1 MGNTLKPGTYYQKFT
16 CSDGNG
22 NDAICSDQVDGII
35 SQDVEVSGDV
45 VNMAK
50 RGTYKIN
57 YNCKDA
63 AGNSATQLT
72 RTVHVNDVTCPTC
85 KLAITTIKR
94 EASFPYNDNA
104 PVCTDDIKVV
114 GKAATKGKVDV
125 ETVATYKLTYTIM
138 DEAGNNNMGKCPAC
152 KNYKGKKCKGAKA
165 YIRTVIVKDT
175 LKPTIHLSFGSKT
188 FHKSSAADTGIN
200 SQANPSGKL
209 MAETSSVNGWVIGA
223 IASAVAGV
231 ALLSFGSKKVATS
244 VPV

>member
-1 MGNTLKPGTYYQKFT
+1 M
-16 CSDGNG
+16 
-22 NDAICSDQVDGII
+22 
-35 SQDVEVSGDV
+35 
-45 VNMAK
+45 
-50 RGTYKIN
+50 GTYKIN

-63 AGNSATQLT
+63 AGNTATQLT
-72 RTVHVNDVTCPTC
+72 LTVHVNDVTCPTC

-125 ETVATYKLTYTIM
+125 ETVATYKLTYTIK
-138 DEAGNNNMGKCPAC
+138 DEAGKNN
-152 KNYKGKKCKGAKA
+152 KGKKCKGAKA

-175 LKPTIHLSFGSKT
+175 LKPTIHLSFGRKT

-231 ALLSFGSKKVATS
+231 ALLALGSKKVATS